1 MHIHGKTDGAYNYL
15 LMQGKTD
22 DAYNCL
28 PMHGKT
34 LSAYRPNKGTLKLHL
49 YYKLGN
55 IWSAPGA
62 KQSFF

>member
-1 MHIHGKTDGAYNYL
+1 MFNLQFVFVIY
-15 LMQGKTD
+15 
-22 DAYNCL
+22 
-28 PMHGKT
+28 